1 VLRAIRW
8 ATLFTRS
15 RLDLAA
21 DYASAFG
28 DAVQLAVPL
37 MVDLGTSLGEQPP
50 TTIAQQVELF
60 EKISRASM
68 LDVLPGVGGMRV
80 HPFVCFDPLR
90 QLNEVKTGSIR
101 TGFDLIKLA
110 VSDYGFIGVKVY
122 PQMGWR
128 PTGNTARPG
137 LTQADADT
145 LNAIVSDLAAWCEQ
159 EDVPLT
165 AHCNNS
171 NYASPDYVGM
181 GQPDE
186 WARLL
191 KDYPGLHLNLGH
203 CGGAHQNVTD
213 YVWPDAIRKAMTTYT
228 QLYGDV
234 GCDRIDDAATRAAYA
249 KYLTNAA
256 AQDATIQSRL
266 MFGTDWYM
274 EALNPNANQFLT
286 EATNIATAAFT
297 GPNAVAN
304 FRGGTALRFLGFDDP
319 KNKNAI
325 RLLARYNK
333 FSAPVPR
340 WLAQPAAPG
349 SAQPASPG
357 GGAP

>member
-1 VLRAIRW
+1 
-8 ATLFTRS
+8 
-15 RLDLAA
+15 
-21 DYASAFG
+21 
-28 DAVQLAVPL
+28 
-37 MVDLGTSLGEQPP
+37 
-50 TTIAQQVELF
+50 
-60 EKISRASM
+60 
-68 LDVLPGVGGMRV
+68 MRV

-101 TGFDLIKLA
+101 TAFDLIKLA
-110 VSDYGFIGVKVY
+110 VTDYGFIGVKVY
-122 PQMGWR
+122 PPMGWR
-128 PTGNTARPG
+128 PTGNMARPG

-203 CGGAHQNVTD
+203 CGGAHQNVAD

-234 GCDRIDDAATRAAYA
+234 GCDRIDDAATGAAYA
-249 KYLTNAA
+249 KYLTDAA
-256 AQDATIQSRL
+256 AQDPTIESRL
-266 MFGTDWYM
+266 MFGTDWYL

-297 GPNAVAN
+297 GPTRQPISGGDPHCGSSLPLPKKKTPYGCS
-304 FRGGTALRFLGFDDP
+304 RGTTSSRRQCRDGSLTQQRPALHSQPRRAAELRSQTPWLRKRQTDRQSSNVHRSGI
-319 KNKNAI
+319 AACAG
-325 RLLARYNK
+325 RLDAH
-333 FSAPVPR
+333 AP
-340 WLAQPAAPG
+340 
-349 SAQPASPG
+349 
-357 GGAP
+357 